1 MSEEEQDTYIQH
13 LEALRLVL
21 IRCLLALAICLLP
34 LFFVAP
40 YAMNLMIRLIVGESI
55 TTLNY
60 FAPLEVFIL
69 QIKTALVLDIILCF
83 PYLTR
88 QVWSFVA
95 PALYENERRFV
106 RSLAFVSGILFTMGV
121 FFCLFLILPLVIRF
135 GLSFMTEDLK
145 PLFGIGNILSLSLWL
160 SVVFGIMFQFPLV
173 TYALIRAEIV
183 PYDVVRAKR
192 AYVFVGILF
201 LSALLTPPDIVSQ
214 LMLTFP
220 TYGLFE
226 LGLFFGKKQVK
237 KS

>member
-13 LEALRLVL
+13 LEALRLML

-40 YAMNLMIRLIVGESI
+40 YAMNLIIKLIVGENI

-83 PYLTR
+83 PYLVK
-88 QVWSFVA
+88 QVWSFVT

-121 FFCLFLILPLVIRF
+121 FFCLFLILPLIIRF
-135 GLSFMTEDLK
+135 GLSFMTEDLQ
-145 PLFGIGNILSLSLWL
+145 PLFGIGNILSLALWL

>member
-1 MSEEEQDTYIQH
+1 MNTEEQDTYIQH
-13 LEALRLVL
+13 LEALRLML
-21 IRCLLALAICLLP
+21 IKCLLTLAICLLP

-40 YAMNLMIRLIVGESI
+40 YAMKLIINLIVDENI

-69 QIKTALVLDIILCF
+69 QIKTAIVLDIILCF
-83 PYLTR
+83 PYLVK

-106 RSLAFVSGILFTMGV
+106 RSLTFVSGILFAVGAV
-121 FFCLFLILPLVIRF
+121 FCLFLILPLVIRF

-145 PLFGIGNILSLSLWL
+145 PLFGIGNILSLALWL

-183 PYDVVRAKR
+183 PYDVVRTKR
-192 AYVFVGILF
+192 AYVFVGILL

-220 TYGLFE
+220 TYSLFE

-237 KS
+237 KL